1 MGFKI
6 LVLSF
11 FRIDSAGHTDVVLF
25 CCGISI
31 QKTKRK
37 VIEGRLK
44 KKSIKILTFSTAG
57 LLYYVEN
64 EGENK

>member
-31 QKTKRK
+31 QKKRK
-37 VIEGRLK
+37 VIEGKLNK
-44 KKSIKILTFSTAG
+44 KLIKILTFSTAG